1 MSKVNLKYVFY
12 FLVISLSAYLLVNTL
27 ILNSSNKIEDFSVIR
42 PINVQNSSIRGD
54 ISNTPPA
61 SFNYELSAVRLGDE
75 NTSVIVKKGGKEYV
89 VQINEL
95 LENKYKLI
103 QVDKS
108 VIIFEFQGKKF
119 TINNRFSMNN
129 FFKKSLLV
137 TTLCAFFIVHA
148 QETFIL
154 NYEDVDIKKV
164 TQDIA
169 NFSKKTII
177 LDPRVKGKVT
187 IFSNSLLSSDEVW
200 DVYLRT
206 IQVNG
211 FSALNDENFVRI
223 VPENEATRDQNS
235 GESGGEFIT
244 RVIEL
249 KNRSSVELLP
259 LIKPIAGRQANVSSI
274 ASINS
279 LLIVDRK
286 SNVERITEVVKSL
299 DEDNTASVTIVDL
312 KNLSSVEA
320 VRILEK
326 LKSQNNPTIN
336 NFAAISFS
344 ASNSVIVSAN
354 SITTNIIKETLQQL
368 DADAISEGSVAVIY
382 LKYANAEE
390 VAGIVSSIASR
401 FISSESEK
409 PIVTYHAPTNSV
421 VVSSDESNIATIKNL
436 ISKLDIRRA
445 QVLVE
450 AIVVELSETAA
461 RSLGVET
468 IFAGAEDGEI
478 PIGITRFQNGTGPD
492 LLGLTGSAIESG
504 DNANFS
510 NIAANSLLN
519 SQGIIAGIGRIS
531 EDDDSMIAIINAID
545 ADKNSNILTTTS
557 LLAMDNEEASTVIG
571 QEIPITTG
579 ESLGSNNTNPF
590 RTTSREEV
598 GIKLSIKPQ
607 INEGNSVIL
616 EIKQEVSG
624 VAGPL
629 TGTTD
634 LITNKRT
641 IETTVLVDNNQIIVL
656 GGLVD
661 EDIQEDIQRVPVLG
675 SIPILGKLFQ
685 SSSESKVKKNLMV
698 FLRPKILV
706 DSESVSQISTE
717 KYNFIKAEQLL
728 KQQSKLIDLTE
739 DK

>member
-1 MSKVNLKYVFY
+1 
-12 FLVISLSAYLLVNTL
+12 
-27 ILNSSNKIEDFSVIR
+27 
-42 PINVQNSSIRGD
+42 
-54 ISNTPPA
+54 
-61 SFNYELSAVRLGDE
+61 
-75 NTSVIVKKGGKEYV
+75 
-89 VQINEL
+89 
-95 LENKYKLI
+95 
-103 QVDKS
+103 
-108 VIIFEFQGKKF
+108 
-119 TINNRFSMNN
+119 MNN

-137 TTLCAFFIVHA
+137 MTLCAFFIVHA

-286 SNVERITEVVKSL
+286 SNVERITEVVESL

-326 LKSQNNPTIN
+326 LKSQNNPSIN
-336 NFAAISFS
+336 NFVAISFS

-368 DADAISEGSVAVIY
+368 DADAISEASVAVIY
-382 LKYANAEE
+382 LKYADAEE

>member
-1 MSKVNLKYVFY
+1 
-12 FLVISLSAYLLVNTL
+12 
-27 ILNSSNKIEDFSVIR
+27 
-42 PINVQNSSIRGD
+42 
-54 ISNTPPA
+54 
-61 SFNYELSAVRLGDE
+61 
-75 NTSVIVKKGGKEYV
+75 
-89 VQINEL
+89 
-95 LENKYKLI
+95 
-103 QVDKS
+103 
-108 VIIFEFQGKKF
+108 
-119 TINNRFSMNN
+119 MNN
-129 FFKKSLLV
+129 FFKKTLLV
-137 TTLCAFFIVHA
+137 TTLCAFFVVQA

-187 IFSNSLLSSDEVW
+187 IFSNSSLSSDEVW

-279 LLIVDRK
+279 LLVVDRK
-286 SNVERITEVVKSL
+286 SNVERITEVVQSL

-336 NFAAISFS
+336 NFVAISFS

-368 DADAISEGSVAVIY
+368 DDDAISEGSVAVIY

-598 GIKLSIKPQ
+598 GIKLSVKPQ

-675 SIPILGKLFQ
+675 SIPVLGKLFQ

-728 KQQSKLIDLTE
+728 KQQSNLIDLTK

>member
-1 MSKVNLKYVFY
+1 
-12 FLVISLSAYLLVNTL
+12 
-27 ILNSSNKIEDFSVIR
+27 
-42 PINVQNSSIRGD
+42 
-54 ISNTPPA
+54 
-61 SFNYELSAVRLGDE
+61 
-75 NTSVIVKKGGKEYV
+75 
-89 VQINEL
+89 
-95 LENKYKLI
+95 
-103 QVDKS
+103 
-108 VIIFEFQGKKF
+108 
-119 TINNRFSMNN
+119 MNN

-137 TTLCAFFIVHA
+137 TTLCAFFVVQA

-187 IFSNSLLSSDEVW
+187 IFSNSSLSSDEVW

-279 LLIVDRK
+279 LLVVDRK
-286 SNVERITEVVKSL
+286 SNVERITEVVQSL

-326 LKSQNNPTIN
+326 LKSQNNPTIS
-336 NFAAISFS
+336 NFVAISFS

-368 DADAISEGSVAVIY
+368 DDDAISEGSVAVIY

-598 GIKLSIKPQ
+598 GIKLSVKPQ

-675 SIPILGKLFQ
+675 SIPVLGKLFQ

-728 KQQSKLIDLTE
+728 KQQSNLIDLTK

>member
-1 MSKVNLKYVFY
+1 M
-12 FLVISLSAYLLVNTL
+12 
-27 ILNSSNKIEDFSVIR
+27 
-42 PINVQNSSIRGD
+42 Q
-54 ISNTPPA
+54 
-61 SFNYELSAVRLGDE
+61 
-75 NTSVIVKKGGKEYV
+75 
-89 VQINEL
+89 
-95 LENKYKLI
+95 
-103 QVDKS
+103 
-108 VIIFEFQGKKF
+108 
-119 TINNRFSMNN
+119 
-129 FFKKSLLV
+129 
-137 TTLCAFFIVHA
+137 A

-187 IFSNSLLSSDEVW
+187 IFSNSSLSSDEVW

-279 LLIVDRK
+279 LLVVDRK
-286 SNVERITEVVKSL
+286 SNVERITEVVQSL

-336 NFAAISFS
+336 NFVAISFS

-368 DADAISEGSVAVIY
+368 DDDAISEGSVAVIY

-519 SQGIIAGIGRIS
+519 SQGIIAGIGKIS

-598 GIKLSIKPQ
+598 GIKLSVKPQ

-675 SIPILGKLFQ
+675 SIPVLGKLFQ

>member
-1 MSKVNLKYVFY
+1 
-12 FLVISLSAYLLVNTL
+12 
-27 ILNSSNKIEDFSVIR
+27 
-42 PINVQNSSIRGD
+42 
-54 ISNTPPA
+54 
-61 SFNYELSAVRLGDE
+61 
-75 NTSVIVKKGGKEYV
+75 
-89 VQINEL
+89 
-95 LENKYKLI
+95 
-103 QVDKS
+103 
-108 VIIFEFQGKKF
+108 
-119 TINNRFSMNN
+119 MNN

-137 TTLCAFFIVHA
+137 TTLCAFFVVQA

-187 IFSNSLLSSDEVW
+187 IFSNSSLSSDEVW

-279 LLIVDRK
+279 LLVVDRK
-286 SNVERITEVVKSL
+286 SNVERITEVVQSL

-336 NFAAISFS
+336 NFVAISFS

-354 SITTNIIKETLQQL
+354 SITTSIIKETLQQL

-598 GIKLSIKPQ
+598 GIKLSVKPQ

-675 SIPILGKLFQ
+675 SIPVLGKLFQ

>member
-1 MSKVNLKYVFY
+1 
-12 FLVISLSAYLLVNTL
+12 
-27 ILNSSNKIEDFSVIR
+27 
-42 PINVQNSSIRGD
+42 
-54 ISNTPPA
+54 
-61 SFNYELSAVRLGDE
+61 
-75 NTSVIVKKGGKEYV
+75 
-89 VQINEL
+89 
-95 LENKYKLI
+95 
-103 QVDKS
+103 
-108 VIIFEFQGKKF
+108 
-119 TINNRFSMNN
+119 MNN

-137 TTLCAFFIVHA
+137 TTLCAFFVVQA

-187 IFSNSLLSSDEVW
+187 IFSNSSLSSDEVW

-279 LLIVDRK
+279 LLVVDRK
-286 SNVERITEVVKSL
+286 SNVERITEVVQSL

-336 NFAAISFS
+336 NFVAISFS

-368 DADAISEGSVAVIY
+368 DDDAISESSVAVIY

-598 GIKLSIKPQ
+598 GIKLSVKPQ

-675 SIPILGKLFQ
+675 SIPVLGKLFQ

-728 KQQSKLIDLTE
+728 KQQSKLIDLTK